1 MSIGSALGWISASMD
16 YSIKVSATVSNE
28 FGIAR
33 EFNKKKKKKK
43 LLLSHPDIRKE
54 GPRIIYSKD

>member
-33 EFNKKKKKKK
+33 EFTKKKKKKSFSFPI
-43 LLLSHPDIRKE
+43 LT
-54 GPRIIYSKD
+54 